1 MSAKE
6 KAPTGAATSAGAE
19 TADNMFP
26 CAQSITGDSK
36 RQGQILNCLPVG
48 ADRPVT
54 AKDVAAMCGHSDQ
67 RKVSRQ
73 IEHLRRSGVPV
84 CASCDPAN
92 PGYYRAATPGEL
104 ALYLH
109 GLRGRMREITATHN
123 ALERVLCEWEGQG
136 RIEGW

>member
-1 MSAKE
+1 MAQRQMDAAESGGTVSLLE
-6 KAPTGAATSAGAE
+6 LIPTGA
-19 TADNMFP
+19 DH
-26 CAQSITGDSK
+26 
-36 RQGQILNCLPVG
+36 
-48 ADRPVT
+48 PVT

-73 IEHLRRSGVPV
+73 IEHLRRAGVPI

-92 PGYYRAATPGEL
+92 PGYYRAQSAAEL

-109 GLRGRMREITATHN
+109 GLRGRMKELTHTYN

-136 RIEGW
+136 QIAGW